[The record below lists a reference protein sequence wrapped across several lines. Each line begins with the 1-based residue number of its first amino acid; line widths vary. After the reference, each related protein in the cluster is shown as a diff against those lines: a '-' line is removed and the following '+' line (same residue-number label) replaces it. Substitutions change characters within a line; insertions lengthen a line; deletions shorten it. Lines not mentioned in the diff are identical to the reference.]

1 MEKKFKLTKTYKLI
15 TIILI
20 AIGIVAIITGVIG
33 DNQRLWANLLL
44 NNFYFLSLAVGAS
57 FFMAIQYITQS
68 GWSAMFKRVPEA
80 MTAYIPVA
88 FILMIILLGGL
99 QSLYHWTH
107 PEAVANDPLLQHKA
121 PYLNIPFF
129 TIRFVVFFA
138 AWIFLIFL
146 LRKFSSKEDEQ
157 GGLKYFQKSELYS
170 RVYIFVLGITFI
182 VFTFDWIMS
191 IDPHW
196 YSTVFAVKGFVTAF
210 YHGSAIIVL
219 IIILLHNQ
227 GYFNKLNKS
236 HLLDF
241 SRYIFMLAIIWGYLT
256 FVEFMLIWYGNIPEE
271 TMYFHYRFNSGYEAL
286 FYVNFG
292 INWFIPFLILM
303 SRTFDRKKT
312 SIAIIAIILIFGQWI
327 DHYFQIM
334 PGTVGEASFGFI
346 EIGTFLGFGGLFAL
360 VFGWALSRKELIPK
374 NHPYLEESLYHHVE
388 Q

>member
-1 MEKKFKLTKTYKLI
+1 MEKRFKLTNTYKI
-15 TIILI
+15 VSIVLI
-20 AIGIVAIITGVIG
+20 AIGISAVIVGAIG
-33 DNQRLWANLLL
+33 DGQRLWANLLL

-68 GWSAMFKRVPEA
+68 GWSSMFKRIPEA

-88 FILMIILLGGL
+88 FILMLVLLGGL
-99 QSLYHWTH
+99 HSLFHWTH
-107 PEAVANDPLLQHKA
+107 ADAVANDPFLQHKE

-129 TIRFVVFFA
+129 TIRFVVFFI
-138 AWIFLIFL
+138 AWIL
-146 LRKFSSKEDEQ
+146 LTFMLRRFSRKEDEV
-157 GGLKYFQKSELYS
+157 GGMKYFLKSEFYS
-170 RVYIFVLGITFI
+170 RIYIFVLGITFI
-182 VFTFDWIMS
+182 FFTFDWIMS

-271 TMYFHYRFNSGYEAL
+271 TMYFAYRFNNGYEAL
-286 FYVNFG
+286 FYINFG

-303 SRTFDRKKT
+303 SRHLDRRKA
-312 SIAIIAIILIFGQWI
+312 SVAAVAIILIFGQWI

-334 PGTVGEASFGFI
+334 PGTLGEATFGFI
-346 EIGTFLGFGGLFAL
+346 EIGTFMGFGGLFAL
-360 VFGWALSRKELIPK
+360 VFGYALSRKGLIPK
-374 NHPYLEESLYHHVE
+374 NHPYLEESIYHHVE

>member
-1 MEKKFKLTKTYKLI
+1 MEKKFKLTNTYKLV

-20 AIGIVAIITGVIG
+20 AIGVGAVVVGAIGQT
-33 DNQRLWANLLL
+33 QRLWANLLL
-44 NNFYFLSLAVGAS
+44 NNYYFLSLAVGAS

-68 GWSAMFKRVPEA
+68 GWSAMFKRIPEA

-107 PEAVANDPLLQHKA
+107 PEAVTHDPLLQHKA

-129 TIRFVVFFA
+129 TIRFIVFFA
-138 AWIFLIFL
+138 AWIVLTLL
-146 LRKFSSKEDEQ
+146 LRKFSSKEDEL
-157 GGLKYFQKSELYS
+157 GGMKYFQKSEFYS

-196 YSTVFAVKGFVTAF
+196 YSTVFAIKGFVTAF

-236 HLLDF
+236 HLMDF

-271 TMYFHYRFNSGYEAL
+271 TMYFHDRFTKGYETL
-286 FYVNFG
+286 FYVNFA

-303 SRTFDRKKT
+303 SRSLDRKKT
-312 SIAIIAIILIFGQWI
+312 SVAAIAIIL
-327 DHYFQIM
+327 
-334 PGTVGEASFGFI
+334 
-346 EIGTFLGFGGLFAL
+346 
-360 VFGWALSRKELIPK
+360 
-374 NHPYLEESLYHHVE
+374 
-388 Q
+388 